1 MSDCIPDIKR
11 GQKTRTQHIR
21 PGEEWGGGRWGWR
34 MFGVFGCYQNL
45 CYIVSTPV
53 YYHLVTPPAT
63 SGMAYGL
70 HYFALV
76 IVVRWWWWCPLSSSQ
91 YNYKAGRVKSS
102 FQNKQSRSG
111 WYRLTDLCI
120 VCQNHHSPIT
130 FVWNTFSLDWL
141 PHCHP
146 VGQLEAHVSQDCCII
161 GQLASCYNWY
171 HQKFPP
177 NPQHI
182 WNWAPALRERVFNL
196 GCQGQL

>member
-1 MSDCIPDIKR
+1 ML
-11 GQKTRTQHIR
+11 
-21 PGEEWGGGRWGWR
+21 
-34 MFGVFGCYQNL
+34 GCYQNL
-45 CYIVSTPV
+45 CYIVSTPA
-53 YYHLVTPPAT
+53 YYHLVTLSTTT
-63 SGMAYGL
+63 SKLAASVL
-70 HYFALV
+70 ALWLTLF
-76 IVVRWWWWCPLSSSQ
+76 RRGEAGGGLSSSQ
-91 YNYKAGRVKSS
+91 YNYKAGGVKSS

-111 WYRLTDLCI
+111 CCGLTDPCI

-141 PHCHP
+141 PHCPP
-146 VGQLEAHVSQDCCII
+146 VGEAGVQLTQVCSII
-161 GQLASCYNWY
+161 GQLAGCYNWY

>member
-1 MSDCIPDIKR
+1 ML
-11 GQKTRTQHIR
+11 
-21 PGEEWGGGRWGWR
+21 
-34 MFGVFGCYQNL
+34 GCYQNL
-45 CYIVSTPV
+45 CYIVSTPA
-53 YYHLVTPPAT
+53 YYHLVTLSTTT
-63 SGMAYGL
+63 SKLAWSVLTLWLTLFRHRDGDGDS
-70 HYFALV
+70 V
-76 IVVRWWWWCPLSSSQ
+76 SSSQ

-111 WYRLTDLCI
+111 WCGLTDPCI

-141 PHCHP
+141 LHCPP
-146 VGQLEAHVSQDCCII
+146 VGELEVHVSQVCRII
-161 GQLASCYNWY
+161 GQLAGCYNWY
-171 HQKFPP
+171 QQKFPP